1 LFQVDAVYLLR
12 VVSEFLEGGVTLFK
26 TCFCSSIVV
35 GKTNA
40 RKIFQLLSVVEK
52 QIGAVDG
59 VEVCDEVVWYHCR
72 LIFVQSYKKF
82 PQTLAFSMIIY
93 EILPNHTKCRQEILR
108 AENIAFSLYRNLR
121 LKKLQK
127 NFGIPFFGFIFA
139 ATNPQPCREIW

>member
-1 LFQVDAVYLLR
+1 LFQVEATYLFGI
-12 VVSEFLEGGVTLFK
+12 SGEFLEGCVSPFK
-26 TCFCSSIVV
+26 TCLRGGIVV
-35 GKTNA
+35 GKTNT
-40 RKIFQLLSVVEK
+40 RKIFQLLSVIEK

-72 LIFVQSYKKF
+72 WIFAQSYKKF
-82 PQTLAFSMIIY
+82 PQTLAFSVIIY
-93 EILPNHTKCRQEILR
+93 EILPNHTKHRQKILR

-139 ATNPQPCREIW
+139 ATNPQPCRKIW